1 MLTPGTSVNHC
12 ENKLQSS
19 SMPELTGCPI
29 ESAWQ
34 LEPQLP
40 KRLTHTGLPSAPSVD
55 ATMPVVATVE

>member
-1 MLTPGTSVNHC
+1 MSLLAGLLAGKSLADVFHDVR
-12 ENKLQSS
+12 L
-19 SMPELTGCPI
+19 GPI